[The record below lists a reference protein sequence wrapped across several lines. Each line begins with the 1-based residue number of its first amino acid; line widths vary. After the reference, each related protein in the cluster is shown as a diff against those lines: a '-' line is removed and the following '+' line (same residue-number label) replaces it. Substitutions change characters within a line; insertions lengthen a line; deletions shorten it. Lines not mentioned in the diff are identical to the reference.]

1 MWIMGRWVIGK
12 GGGWYWLMMGYRE
25 GGGWYWQMMGYRDGR
40 WKVLANDPV
49 QWWALA

>member
-1 MWIMGRWVIGK
+1 MWIMGRWVVGM
-12 GGGWYWLMMGYRE
+12 GGRWYWL
-25 GGGWYWQMMGYRDGR
+25 MMGYRDGR